1 MRARVY
7 KKKKSFA
14 EAEIEEVLSPSVL
27 RTAARCY
34 YFGTCGGCKWQ
45 HVDYDAQLDAKTQSV
60 EDALVHNGGFEDV
73 DVRPAIG
80 SEKIY
85 YYRNKMEFSFS
96 AGRWLTREEIDTGRD
111 FDTSFAL
118 GLHVPGTFDKVLD
131 LKECHLQSPTS
142 RALVNGVRDLAKK
155 HDWEPWHIRKQVG
168 FLRHL
173 VLREGERTGEIMVNL
188 VTNGSDGDRMKVMA
202 DYLKESFPQVTTFV
216 NTIHTG
222 KAQTAIG
229 EEIRTIFGSGVI
241 HDRIGSHTFEIAP
254 EAFFQTNTAQAER
267 LYDVAKAFAELR
279 SDDLVYDLYCGAGT
293 ISIFVADAVRRVV
306 GIEIVEEAVQ
316 NARANAVTNGVDN
329 CTFVTGDMQDLFG
342 REFVEEHGQ
351 PDVLIV
357 DPPRA
362 GLHPKVVE
370 RIAELGPERFVYVSC
385 NPQTQARDL
394 DLMRDTYRIEA
405 VQPVDLFPH
414 THHVETVIKLRRT

>member
-1 MRARVY
+1 MVKRGERLELHIDKFADRGKSLARKDGFVIFVPGGVPGDHVRARVY

-142 RALVNGVRDLAKK
+142 RALVNGV
-155 HDWEPWHIRKQVG
+155 
-168 FLRHL
+168 
-173 VLREGERTGEIMVNL
+173 
-188 VTNGSDGDRMKVMA
+188 
-202 DYLKESFPQVTTFV
+202 
-216 NTIHTG
+216 
-222 KAQTAIG
+222 
-229 EEIRTIFGSGVI
+229 
-241 HDRIGSHTFEIAP
+241 
-254 EAFFQTNTAQAER
+254 
-267 LYDVAKAFAELR
+267 
-279 SDDLVYDLYCGAGT
+279 
-293 ISIFVADAVRRVV
+293 
-306 GIEIVEEAVQ
+306 
-316 NARANAVTNGVDN
+316 
-329 CTFVTGDMQDLFG
+329 
-342 REFVEEHGQ
+342 
-351 PDVLIV
+351 
-357 DPPRA
+357 
-362 GLHPKVVE
+362 
-370 RIAELGPERFVYVSC
+370 
-385 NPQTQARDL
+385 
-394 DLMRDTYRIEA
+394 
-405 VQPVDLFPH
+405 
-414 THHVETVIKLRRT
+414 